1 MKYIFIINPMAGQG
15 KAEEDVR
22 AALETLEEKE
32 LCELYI
38 TKHEGD
44 AMMYITDYCKA
55 HPEEEIRFIACG
67 GDGTLNEVCNGAAGK
82 ENVSVT
88 CYPSGSGNDFI
99 KIYGGAEK
107 FSDIGKLLK
116 APVRKIDLLRMKDR
130 YADNVINFG
139 FDTTVAITINEER
152 AKTGKGNKNAY
163 TKGVVR
169 ALMTAMKNRFTVI
182 ADGEVLNPDGK
193 GLLCTIANG
202 QYVGGSFRCAPKS
215 EPDDGWIDVCLIRP
229 ISRIRFVQILDTY
242 TNGKHLDDPKMQDII
257 IYRRAKSVEVKGPA
271 GFACSLDGE
280 IIYDRHFTVEIAPG
294 ILNFAVP
301 E

>member
-1 MKYIFIINPMAGQG
+1 
-15 KAEEDVR
+15 
-22 AALETLEEKE
+22 
-32 LCELYI
+32 
-38 TKHEGD
+38 
-44 AMMYITDYCKA
+44 
-55 HPEEEIRFIACG
+55 
-67 GDGTLNEVCNGAAGK
+67 
-82 ENVSVT
+82 
-88 CYPSGSGNDFI
+88 
-99 KIYGGAEK
+99 
-107 FSDIGKLLK
+107 
-116 APVRKIDLLRMKDR
+116 
-130 YADNVINFG
+130 
-139 FDTTVAITINEER
+139 
-152 AKTGKGNKNAY
+152 
-163 TKGVVR
+163 
-169 ALMTAMKNRFTVI
+169 MTAMKNRFTVI